1 MCSLARLASISGA
14 YRMAE
19 KRRIGLRDIR
29 GLKPGEPIWDAS
41 ISGFSARA
49 QMGDVVSF
57 VVAYCNAR
65 GGGVG

>member
-1 MCSLARLASISGA
+1 
-14 YRMAE
+14 MAE